1 MHGAVENGDGTMG
14 DGLNERIV
22 QDFTQD
28 IASRLSEAAMVANS
42 ASELG
47 AKGLVDRSFQT
58 LLEIEPLIFHARTL
72 MNAAAIVRRRDRP
85 RNDF

>member
-1 MHGAVENGDGTMG
+1 MVPLRNGDGVMA

-28 IASRLSEAAMVANS
+28 IASKLGEAAMVANS

-47 AKGLVDRSFQT
+47 AKGLSDRSFQT
-58 LLEIEPLIFHARTL
+58 LLEIEPLIFHARVL
-72 MNAAAIVRRRDRP
+72 MNAASIVRQRYRARD
-85 RNDF
+85 DF

>member
-1 MHGAVENGDGTMG
+1 MADE
-14 DGLNERIV
+14 LNTRIV

-28 IASRLSEAAMVANS
+28 IASKLTEAAMVANS

-47 AKGLVDRSFQT
+47 TKGLVDRSFQT
-58 LLEIEPLIFHARTL
+58 LLEIESLIFHARTL

-85 RNDF
+85 RDDF